1 MGLIEP
7 TEGVL
12 RIDDE
17 IITKNNIRG
26 WHKIIAHVPQN
37 VILTDENIIK
47 NIAFGKNDNEINLD
61 RVYRAAKM
69 ARIYDDICSWKHK
82 FETLVGE
89 NGVKLS
95 EVKNKE

>member
-1 MGLIEP
+1 MNF
-7 TEGVL
+7 
-12 RIDDE
+12 
-17 IITKNNIRG
+17 ITKIILG
-26 WHKIIAHVPQN
+26 LAQIIAHVPQN

-47 NIAFGKNDNEINLD
+47 NIAFENDNEINLD